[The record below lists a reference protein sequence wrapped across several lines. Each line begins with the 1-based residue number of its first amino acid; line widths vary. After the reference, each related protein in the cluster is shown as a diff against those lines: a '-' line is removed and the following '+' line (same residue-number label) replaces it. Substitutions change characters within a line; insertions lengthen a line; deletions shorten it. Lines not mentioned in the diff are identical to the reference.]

1 MDVHGPTLD
10 AAGPLPRSIA
20 QDMNEQE
27 SECSSSLIA
36 SFNSDDTLGIE
47 ETFGASSSLHTSPTI
62 PAPTTGLSSS
72 SSNRINQG
80 AIVTN
85 INNFNNNGS
94 REGAVRPWILFIVF
108 TIVQLILSSPLPS
121 NGVNASASSDQ
132 SPATDSPMNGGG
144 GNNAR
149 GGTTRAYFRI
159 LPPLTA
165 TSSSPGKIVS
175 ERMTEARRVA
185 LRQEAKD
192 MFMHGFRGYLTY
204 AFPKDELNPVNCR
217 GRGPDRLYAD
227 NINVND
233 VLGDFSL
240 TLIDSLDTLA
250 TMREPDEFAKAIR
263 MTKRHIQNFNINSR
277 VQVFEVNI
285 RVLGALLSAH
295 QYASDPRFLS
305 LVQDYKGEL
314 LALAV
319 DLGKRLM
326 KAFENSPTGI
336 PWPRVN
342 LKKGLLKWE
351 SSETCVAGAGSL
363 LLEFGTLSRLS
374 GDPSYEASDAELN
387 AAKRALHELWRR
399 RTKIGLVGNTINV
412 TSGEWMSAM
421 TGIGAGTDSFYEYLL
436 KSYVLFGDDQYLE
449 MYETAAEAI
458 KRNLLHDSKYFYKH
472 VHLLDGS
479 LLASWVDSLSAFMPG
494 VQVLAGDLESAIKN
508 HLYYYNIWRR
518 YQAIPERFDFLS
530 QAVDITNYPLRPE
543 FIESNY
549 FLYRATKDP
558 FYLEVGEMILR
569 DLQKYTK
576 TSCGWA
582 SLQSVVDKKKE
593 DRMESFALSETFKYL
608 YLLFDEENLLHNEL
622 KDSNFVFTTEGH
634 VLSLTNEHLR
644 RPTSTEPELEQD
656 PTPRH
661 QYVMKG
667 HSRHQ
672 HPRPSEPK
680 PWPMCPVY
688 EPPATFLKSIP
699 YRPDADFARQMVGT
713 RPDARDLLELD
724 PNGFCEKPVL
734 ETERVTVEF
743 SGGYAKT
750 FFVDD
755 VAEGEAVIWKDEAVV
770 QKEREK
776 EEAKAL
782 TVIPISKGVFISRI
796 VKVKMQLQYD
806 DVQNGYRAVKV
817 GDYPLSA
824 NSNVYITR
832 SSLQPLWDTYQRQ
845 QVAHLRVYKPAV
857 QYSDNT
863 VEEQVERS
871 RDARRISMVPT
882 DIIAQPADFGY
893 WRPRILDYDQPG
905 PASSEYP
912 LTSLESHFDSNI
924 NNDDA
929 SQYHG
934 ANISE
939 TTYSHAQGSTRKPV
953 DTKPLVRIDS
963 NTMGCRPFTPAQVD
977 RIRGRIL
984 VLDRGGCLFI
994 LKAYYAQATG
1004 AYGVVVINSDDSLFA
1019 MTGASADLGKDVAAT
1034 SDNSV
1039 PTSSDSSSQLGD
1051 MIPDKDIDITT
1062 VMVGHSAGQLLLDL
1076 IREEEILRPEG
1087 RASKDQ
1093 PRLVAGFVQKK
1104 LSKSQLED
1112 ARLSYNNLPIVNIR
1126 TLKGQPMAT
1135 YG

>member
-10 AAGPLPRSIA
+10 AAGPLPRNIA

-27 SECSSSLIA
+27 SEYSSSLIA
-36 SFNSDDTLGIE
+36 SFNSDDTLDNE
-47 ETFGASSSLHTSPTI
+47 ETFGASSSLPTSPTI
-62 PAPTTGLSSS
+62 PATTTGLSSS
-72 SSNRINQG
+72 STNRINHG
-80 AIVTN
+80 ATVTNTNN
-85 INNFNNNGS
+85 INNNGP
-94 REGAVRPWILFIVF
+94 REGGVRPWILFIVF
-108 TIVQLILSSPLPS
+108 TIVQLLLSSPIPS
-121 NGVNASASSDQ
+121 NGVNASTSSDQ
-132 SPATDSPMNGGG
+132 SPAADSSTNGGG

-159 LPPLTA
+159 QPPIAA

-175 ERMTEARRVA
+175 ERMTEARRLA

-217 GRGPDRLYAD
+217 GRGPDRLRPE

-250 TMREPDEFAKAIR
+250 TMREPEEFAKAIQ

-305 LVQDYKGEL
+305 LVQGYKGEL
-314 LALAV
+314 LTLAV
-319 DLGKRLM
+319 DLGNRLM
-326 KAFENSPTGI
+326 KAFESSPTGI

-374 GDPSYEASDAELN
+374 GDPSYEASDAELD

-399 RTKIGLVGNTINV
+399 RTKIGLVGNTINM
-412 TSGEWMSAM
+412 TSGEWMSVM

-518 YQAIPERFDFLS
+518 FQAIPERFDFLS

-634 VLSLTNEHLR
+634 VLSLANEHLR
-644 RPTSTEPELEQD
+644 RPTATEPGLEQD

-661 QYVMKG
+661 QYVTKG
-667 HSRHQ
+667 HPRHQ
-672 HPRPSEPK
+672 HSRPSEPK
-680 PWPMCPVY
+680 PWPMCPLY
-688 EPPATFLKSIP
+688 EAPATFLKGIP

-713 RPDARDLLELD
+713 RPDARDHLELD

-743 SGGYAKT
+743 SGSYAKT

-755 VAEGEAVIWKDEAVV
+755 VVEGEAVVWKDEAVV

-824 NSNVYITR
+824 NCNVYITR

-857 QYSDNT
+857 QYFEST

-871 RDARRISMVPT
+871 RDARRIFMVPT
-882 DIIAQPADFGY
+882 DIVAQPADFGY

-912 LTSLESHFDSNI
+912 TSLENHFDSNI
-924 NNDDA
+924 SDDDA
-929 SQYHG
+929 SQDHR
-934 ANISE
+934 ANVSE
-939 TTYSHAQGSTRKPV
+939 TTYSHPQGSTRKPV

-963 NTMGCRPFTPAQVD
+963 NTMGCRPFTPDQVD

-1004 AYGVVVINSDDSLFA
+1004 AHGVVVINSDDSLFA

-1034 SDNSV
+1034 SDTSV

-1051 MIPDKDIDITT
+1051 MIQDKDIDITT
-1062 VMVGHSAGQLLLDL
+1062 VMVGHSAGQVLLDL
-1076 IREEEILRPEG
+1076 IREEEILRPDG

-1093 PRLVAGFVQKK
+1093 PRLVAGFIQSK

-1126 TLKGQPMAT
+1126 TLKGQTMAT

>member
-1 MDVHGPTLD
+1 MDVRGPTLD

-27 SECSSSLIA
+27 SEYSSSLIE
-36 SFNSDDTLGIE
+36 SFHSDDTLDNE
-47 ETFGASSSLHTSPTI
+47 DTFGASSSLSTSPTI
-62 PAPTTGLSSS
+62 PAPTLGLSSS
-72 SSNRINQG
+72 SANRINQG
-80 AIVTN
+80 PTVTNTNN
-85 INNFNNNGS
+85 INNNNGP
-94 REGAVRPWILFIVF
+94 REGGVRPWILFIVF
-108 TIVQLILSSPLPS
+108 TLVQLLLSSPIPS
-121 NGVNASASSDQ
+121 NGVNASTSSDQ
-132 SPATDSPMNGGG
+132 SPARDSPTNGGG

-149 GGTTRAYFRI
+149 GASTRAYFRI
-159 LPPLTA
+159 LPPITS

-175 ERMTEARRVA
+175 ERMTEARRLA

-217 GRGPDRLYAD
+217 GRGPDRLHAD

-250 TMREPDEFAKAIR
+250 TMREPEEFAKAIR

-305 LVQDYKGEL
+305 LVQGYKGEL

-319 DLGKRLM
+319 DLGNRLM

-374 GDPSYEASDAELN
+374 GDPSYE
-387 AAKRALHELWRR
+387 
-399 RTKIGLVGNTINV
+399 
-412 TSGEWMSAM
+412 WMSAM

-436 KSYVLFGDDQYLE
+436 KSYVLFGDDQYLD

-549 FLYRATKDP
+549 FLYRATKDS

-582 SLQSVVDKKKE
+582 SLQSVIDKKKE

-634 VLSLTNEHLR
+634 VLSLANKHLSK
-644 RPTSTEPELEQD
+644 PTATKPVLEQD

-667 HSRHQ
+667 HHRHQ

-680 PWPMCPVY
+680 PWPMCARY
-688 EPPATFLKSIP
+688 QTPATFLKSIP

-713 RPDARDLLELD
+713 RPDARDHLELD
-724 PNGFCEKPVL
+724 PDGFCEKPVL

-755 VAEGEAVIWKDEAVV
+755 VVEGEAVVWKDEAVV

-776 EEAKAL
+776 EESKAL
-782 TVIPISKGVFISRI
+782 TVIPISKGVFVSRI

-806 DVQNGYRAVKV
+806 DVHNGYRAVKV
-817 GDYPLSA
+817 GDYALSA
-824 NSNVYITR
+824 NSNVYITQ

-845 QVAHLRVYKPAV
+845 QIAHLRVYKPTA
-857 QYSDNT
+857 QYFEST
-863 VEEQVERS
+863 VGEQVERF
-871 RDARRISMVPT
+871 RDARRIHMIPT
-882 DIIAQPADFGY
+882 DIVTQPADFGY

-912 LTSLESHFDSNI
+912 LTSLEHHFDAD
-924 NNDDA
+924 DDA
-929 SQYHG
+929 TSQDYG
-934 ANISE
+934 ANVSE
-939 TTYSHAQGSTRKPV
+939 TRYSHSQGTTRKPV
-953 DTKPLVRIDS
+953 DTKPLVRIDD
-963 NTMGCRPFTPAQVD
+963 NTTGCRPFTPAQVD

-1004 AYGVVVINSDDSLFA
+1004 AHSLVVINSDDSLFA
-1019 MTGASADLGKDVAAT
+1019 MTGASADLNKDVAASSDT
-1034 SDNSV
+1034 SA
-1039 PTSSDSSSQLGD
+1039 PTSSGSSSQLGD

-1062 VMVGHSAGQLLLDL
+1062 VMVGHTAGQVLLDMIL
-1076 IREEEILRPEG
+1076 EEEILRPDG

-1093 PRLVAGFVQKK
+1093 PRLVAGFVQRK

>member
-10 AAGPLPRSIA
+10 AAGPLPTNKA
-20 QDMNEQE
+20 LDMDEQE
-27 SECSSSLIA
+27 SEYSSSLIA
-36 SFNSDDTLGIE
+36 SFDSDDALSNEETLG
-47 ETFGASSSLHTSPTI
+47 ASLSLPAPPTI
-62 PAPTTGLSSS
+62 LASTTDLSR
-72 SSNRINQG
+72 SNTSRINQG
-80 AIVTN
+80 PAATPANN
-85 INNFNNNGS
+85 INNNNGP
-94 REGAVRPWILFIVF
+94 REAGVRPWILFIVF
-108 TIVQLILSSPLPS
+108 TIVQLLLSSPVPS
-121 NGVNASASSDQ
+121 NGVNASTSSDQ
-132 SPATDSPMNGGG
+132 SPVVDSTTNGGG
-144 GNNAR
+144 GNSAR
-149 GGTTRAYFRI
+149 GAATTRAYFRV
-159 LPPLTA
+159 LPPITS

-175 ERMTEARRVA
+175 ERMTEARRLT

-192 MFMHGFRGYLTY
+192 MFMHGYRGYLTY
-204 AFPKDELNPVNCR
+204 AFPKDELNPVYCR
-217 GRGPDRLYAD
+217 GRGPDRQHAD

-250 TMREPDEFAKAIR
+250 TMREPEEFAKAIR
-263 MTKRHIQNFNINSR
+263 MTKRHVQNFNINSR

-295 QYASDPRFLS
+295 QYASDPRFRS
-305 LVQDYKGEL
+305 LVVDYQGEL

-319 DLGKRLM
+319 DLGSRLM

-342 LKKGLLKWE
+342 LKKGVLKWE
-351 SSETCVAGAGSL
+351 SSETC
-363 LLEFGTLSRLS
+363 
-374 GDPSYEASDAELN
+374 D

-399 RTKIGLVGNTINV
+399 RTKIGLVGNTINM

-508 HLYYYNIWRR
+508 HLYYYNIWRK

-530 QAVDITNYPLRPE
+530 QA
-543 FIESNY
+543 
-549 FLYRATKDP
+549 TKDP
-558 FYLEVGEMILR
+558 FYLEVGEMIIR

-582 SLQSVVDKKKE
+582 SLQSVIDKKKE

-608 YLLFDEENLLHNEL
+608 FLLFDEENLLHNEL
-622 KDSNFVFTTEGH
+622 KDTNFVFTTEGH
-634 VLSLTNEHLR
+634 VLSLANEHLS
-644 RPTSTEPELEQD
+644 RPSSKEPPALEQD
-656 PTPRH
+656 STPRH
-661 QYVMKG
+661 EYVMKG
-667 HSRHQ
+667 HHLHQ
-672 HPRPSEPK
+672 HPRPSNPK
-680 PWPMCPVY
+680 PWPMCIRY
-688 EPPATFLKSIP
+688 ETPATFLKSIP
-699 YRPDADFARQMVGT
+699 YRPDAEFARQMVGT
-713 RPDARDLLELD
+713 RPDARDHLELD

-755 VAEGEAVIWKDEAVV
+755 VVEGEAVVWKEEAVV

-776 EEAKAL
+776 EETKAL
-782 TVIPISKGVFISRI
+782 TVIPISKGVFVSRI

-806 DVQNGYRAVKV
+806 DIHNGYRAVKV

-824 NSNVYITR
+824 NCNVYITQ

-845 QVAHLRVYKPAV
+845 QVAHLRVYKPTV
-857 QYSDNT
+857 QYFDST
-863 VEEQVERS
+863 VGDHDEGGTK
-871 RDARRISMVPT
+871 DARRIHMVPT
-882 DIIAQPADFGY
+882 DIAAQPADFGY

-912 LTSLESHFDSNI
+912 LTSLEYHFKMSSD
-924 NNDDA
+924 DDA
-929 SQYHG
+929 SQEYG
-934 ANISE
+934 ANVSA
-939 TTYSHAQGSTRKPV
+939 TYSHVQAKRKPV
-953 DTKPLVRIDS
+953 DTKPLVRIDA
-963 NTMGCRPFTPAQVD
+963 NTQGCRPFTPAQVN

-984 VLDRGGCLFI
+984 VVDRGGCLFI

-1004 AYGVVVINSDDSLFA
+1004 AHSLVVINSDDSQFA
-1019 MTGASADLGKDVAAT
+1019 MTGAAASHGKDVAASSDT
-1034 SDNSV
+1034 SA
-1039 PTSSDSSSQLGD
+1039 PTSSGGSSQLGD
-1051 MIPDKDIDITT
+1051 MIPDKDIDITS
-1062 VMVGHSAGQLLLDL
+1062 VMVGHAAGQVLLDL
-1076 IREEEILRPEG
+1076 IREEEILRPG
-1087 RASKDQ
+1087 GHASKDQ
-1093 PRLVAGFVQKK
+1093 PRLVAGFVQRK
-1104 LSKSQLED
+1104 LSRSQLEG

>member
-1 MDVHGPTLD
+1 
-10 AAGPLPRSIA
+10 
-20 QDMNEQE
+20 MNEQE
-27 SECSSSLIA
+27 SEYSSSLIA
-36 SFNSDDTLGIE
+36 SFNSDDTLDNE
-47 ETFGASSSLHTSPTI
+47 KTLGASSRPTSPTI
-62 PAPTTGLSSS
+62 PAPTTGHSIGST
-72 SSNRINQG
+72 NRINQG
-80 AIVTN
+80 LPVTNTNN
-85 INNFNNNGS
+85 INNNNGA
-94 REGAVRPWILFIVF
+94 REGGVRPWILIIVF
-108 TIVQLILSSPLPS
+108 TIVQLLLSSPIPS
-121 NGVNASASSDQ
+121 NGVNASTSSDQ
-132 SPATDSPMNGGG
+132 STATDSPTNGGG

-149 GGTTRAYFRI
+149 GATTRAYFRV
-159 LPPLTA
+159 LPPITA

-175 ERMTEARRVA
+175 ERMTEARRLA

-217 GRGPDRLYAD
+217 GRGPDRLHAD

-250 TMREPDEFAKAIR
+250 TMREPEEFAKAIWT
-263 MTKRHIQNFNINSR
+263 TKRHIQNFNINSR

-295 QYASDPRFLS
+295 QYASDPRFMS
-305 LVQDYKGEL
+305 LVQGYKGEL
-314 LALAV
+314 LTLAV
-319 DLGKRLM
+319 DLGNRLM

-363 LLEFGTLSRLS
+363 MLEFGTLSRLS
-374 GDPSYEASDAELN
+374 GDPSYEASDD

-399 RTKIGLVGNTINV
+399 RTKLGLVGNTINM

-582 SLQSVVDKKKE
+582 SLQSVIDKKKE

-608 YLLFDEENLLHNEL
+608 FLLFDEENLLHNEL

-634 VLSLTNEHLR
+634 VLSLTNEQLR
-644 RPTSTEPELEQD
+644 APATTESALEQD

-667 HSRHQ
+667 HHRHQ

-680 PWPMCPVY
+680 PWPMCPRY
-688 EPPATFLKSIP
+688 EAPATFLKSIP

-713 RPDARDLLELD
+713 RPDARDHLELD
-724 PNGFCEKPVL
+724 PNGFCEKPIL

-743 SGGYAKT
+743 SPGYAKT

-755 VAEGEAVIWKDEAVV
+755 VVEGEAVVWKDEAVV

-776 EEAKAL
+776 EESKAL
-782 TVIPISKGVFISRI
+782 TVIPISKGVFVSRI

-824 NSNVYITR
+824 NCNVYVTQ

-845 QVAHLRVYKPAV
+845 QVAHLRIYKPTV
-857 QYSDNT
+857 QYFEST
-863 VEEQVERS
+863 VGEQVERFK
-871 RDARRISMVPT
+871 DARRIYMAST
-882 DIIAQPADFGY
+882 DVVAQPADFGY

-905 PASSEYP
+905 PVSSEYP
-912 LTSLESHFDSNI
+912 LTSLEHRFGSIISADDDSQ
-924 NNDDA
+924 D
-929 SQYHG
+929 HG

-939 TTYSHAQGSTRKPV
+939 TKYSHSQGSTRKPV

-1019 MTGASADLGKDVAAT
+1019 MTGASVDLGKDVAASSDT
-1034 SDNSV
+1034 SA
-1039 PTSSDSSSQLGD
+1039 PTSSGSSSQLGD

-1062 VMVGHSAGQLLLDL
+1062 VMVGHAAGQILLDL
-1076 IREEEILRPEG
+1076 IREEEILRPDG

-1093 PRLVAGFVQKK
+1093 PRLVAGFVQRK